1 MVLSQLNTVA
11 WITSFAKRSEQDS
24 VSHLLLLSYKFHELV
39 ADFGAS
45 LQKLNGNPTLP
56 HHLNELYFLLSR
68 VLL

>member
-24 VSHLLLLSYKFHELV
+24 VSPLLLLSYKFHELV

-45 LQKLNGNPTLP
+45 LQK
-56 HHLNELYFLLSR
+56 
-68 VLL
+68 